1 MYSELKKL
9 AEEPR
14 LRELLG
20 VPTCA
25 PEDRPPRR
33 RAVRKAV
40 LGGKDTNQ
48 LTQAELQQ
56 LLTTLAQLQESPA
69 VE

>member
-1 MYSELKKL
+1 
-9 AEEPR
+9 

-20 VPTCA
+20 MPTCA

-33 RAVRKAV
+33 RAVRNAV
-40 LGGKDTNQ
+40 LGGKDPNQ
-48 LTQAELQQ
+48 LTQEELQE
-56 LLTTLAQLQESPA
+56 LIATLAQLQEHPG